1 MPRASLSWIVAA
13 LALGLGLARV
23 GLVIADAGGPPAIA
37 GVEAPLSDGVSIA
50 AEAFL
55 LVLFAATG
63 ALVAARRP
71 RNPIG
76 WLLLTTAVSFAAL
89 QFAERLGWHNLLAD
103 RAVGDRVADW
113 LWVANWIWI
122 LAVAPIFI
130 FIPLLFPTGRPLSR
144 RWRVAVWGT
153 AVIVASFVL
162 TSALRSGPLENYTA
176 VDNRFGVVSA
186 GISEVL
192 FALCGAAAFISV
204 GSLALRFRRAHGVE
218 RQQIKW
224 VWGAGTLLVV
234 SFVASALAQGPLGE
248 DADSI
253 LFVGLL
259 AVPAAVAVAIL
270 RYRLYDIAVVVNR
283 TLVYGSLTA
292 ALGLFYLGSVLL
304 LQLILRPVTEESSL
318 AVAVSTIAVA
328 GLFRP
333 ARARIQ
339 ELVDMRFYRRKYDAA
354 RTLQAFSA
362 RLRDERDLDNLN
374 GELRTVLQETLQP
387 SQVSLWLRSPD

>member
-1 MPRASLSWIVAA
+1 MNK
-13 LALGLGLARV
+13 
-23 GLVIADAGGPPAIA
+23 PA
-37 GVEAPLSDGVSIA
+37 SDGATIA

-55 LVLFAATG
+55 LALFAATG

-76 WLLLTTAVSFAAL
+76 WLLLTTAVSFAVL
-89 QFAERLGWHNLLAD
+89 QFAERLAWHNLLAD

-113 LWVANWIWI
+113 LWLANWVWI

-144 RWRVAVWGT
+144 RWRRAVWGT
-153 AVIVASFVL
+153 SVLVAAFAL

-186 GISEVL
+186 GISNVL
-192 FALCGAAAFISV
+192 FALCGVAALISV
-204 GSLALRFRRAHGVE
+204 GSLALRFRRSHGVE

-224 VWGAGTLLVV
+224 VWGAGALLFV
-234 SFVASALAQGPLGE
+234 SFIASALAQRPLGE
-248 DADSI
+248 DADAI

-270 RYRLYDIAVVVNR
+270 RYRLYDIAVVINR

-292 ALGLFYLGSVLL
+292 ALGLFYLGSVLV
-304 LQLILRPVTEESSL
+304 LQLILQPVTEESSL

-333 ARARIQ
+333 ARDRIQ

-362 RLRDERDLDNLN
+362 RLRDEPDLDNLN
-374 GELRTVLQETLQP
+374 SEVRTVLQETLQP
-387 SQVSLWLRSPD
+387 SHVSLWLRSPASAAATPTRPRRSAPPGSAAAPTGALPGPPGSAPR

>member
-1 MPRASLSWIVAA
+1 MVAA

-23 GLVIADAGGPPAIA
+23 GLVLADAGGPLAIA
-37 GVEAPLSDGVSIA
+37 GVKAPASDGATIA

-55 LVLFAATG
+55 LALFAATG

-76 WLLLTTAVSFAAL
+76 WLLLTTAVSFAVL
-89 QFAERLGWHNLLAD
+89 LFAEQLAWHNLLAD

-130 FIPLLFPTGRPLSR
+130 FIPLLFPTGRPFSP
-144 RWRVAVWGT
+144 RWRGAVWGT
-153 AVIVASFVL
+153 SVLVAAFVL
-162 TSALRSGPLENYTA
+162 TSALRSGTLENYTA

-186 GISEVL
+186 GISNVL
-192 FALCGAAAFISV
+192 FALCGVAALISV
-204 GSLALRFRRAHGVE
+204 GSLALRFRRSHGVE

-224 VWGAGTLLVV
+224 VWGAGALLVV
-234 SFVASALAQGPLGE
+234 SFIASALAQGPLGE
-248 DADSI
+248 DADAI

-270 RYRLYDIAVVVNR
+270 RYRLYDIAVVINR

-328 GLFRP
+328 ALFRP

-339 ELVDMRFYRRKYDAA
+339 ALVDMRFYRRKYDAA

>member
-1 MPRASLSWIVAA
+1 M
-13 LALGLGLARV
+13 
-23 GLVIADAGGPPAIA
+23 
-37 GVEAPLSDGVSIA
+37 
-50 AEAFL
+50 
-55 LVLFAATG
+55 
-63 ALVAARRP
+63 
-71 RNPIG
+71 
-76 WLLLTTAVSFAAL
+76 
-89 QFAERLGWHNLLAD
+89 
-103 RAVGDRVADW
+103 ADW

-130 FIPLLFPTGRPLSR
+130 FIPLLFPTGRPLSP
-144 RWRVAVWGT
+144 RWRGAVWGT
-153 AVIVASFVL
+153 SVIVAAFVL
-162 TSALRSGPLENYTA
+162 VSALRSGPLENYTA

-186 GISEVL
+186 GIADGF
-192 FALCGAAAFISV
+192 FALCGAAALVSV
-204 GSLALRFRRAHGVE
+204 GSLALRFRRSHGVE

-224 VWGAGTLLVV
+224 VWGAGALLVV

-248 DADSI
+248 DADAI

-304 LQLILRPVTEESSL
+304 LQLILRPLTEQSSL

-339 ELVDMRFYRRKYDAA
+339 ELVDMRFYRRRYDAT

-374 GELRTVLQETLQP
+374 SELRTVLQETLQP
-387 SQVSLWLRSPD
+387 SQVSLWLRSSD

>member
-1 MPRASLSWIVAA
+1 MRRSSLSWIVAA

-23 GLVIADAGGPPAIA
+23 ALVLADAAGPPAIA
-37 GVEAPLSDGVSIA
+37 GVKAPASDGASIA

-55 LVLFAATG
+55 LALFAATG

-76 WLLLTTAVSFAAL
+76 WLLLTTAVSFAVL
-89 QFAERLGWHNLLAD
+89 QFAERLAWHNLLAD

-153 AVIVASFVL
+153 SVMVASFVL
-162 TSALRSGPLENYTA
+162 TLALRSGPLENYTA
-176 VDNRFGVVSA
+176 VDNRFGAVSA
-186 GISEVL
+186 GISDL
-192 FALCGAAAFISV
+192 FFALCGAATLISV
-204 GSLALRFRRAHGVE
+204 GSLALRFRRSHDVE

-224 VWGAGTLLVV
+224 VWGAGALLVV
-234 SFVASALAQGPLGE
+234 CFVASALAQGPLGE
-248 DADSI
+248 DADAI

-283 TLVYGSLTA
+283 TLVYGSLSA

-339 ELVDMRFYRRKYDAA
+339 ELVDMRFYRRKYDAT

-362 RLRDERDLDNLN
+362 RLRDEPELDNLN
-374 GELRTVLQETLQP
+374 SELRTVLQETLQP
-387 SQVSLWLRSPD
+387 SQISLWLRSPD

>member
-1 MPRASLSWIVAA
+1 MRRASLSWIVAA

-37 GVEAPLSDGVSIA
+37 GVEAPVSDGVSIA

-234 SFVASALAQGPLGE
+234 CFVASALAQGPLGE

>member
-234 SFVASALAQGPLGE
+234 CFVASALAQGPLGE

-292 ALGLFYLGSVLL
+292 ALG
-304 LQLILRPVTEESSL
+304 SST
-318 AVAVSTIAVA
+318 S
-328 GLFRP
+328 
-333 ARARIQ
+333 
-339 ELVDMRFYRRKYDAA
+339 AA
-354 RTLQAFSA
+354 CSC
-362 RLRDERDLDNLN
+362 
-374 GELRTVLQETLQP
+374 
-387 SQVSLWLRSPD
+387 SS

>member
-1 MPRASLSWIVAA
+1 MRRASLSWIVAA
-13 LALGLGLARV
+13 VALGLGLARV
-23 GLVIADAGGPPAIA
+23 GLVLADAGGPLAIA
-37 GVEAPLSDGVSIA
+37 GVKAPVSGGVDVA

-55 LVLFAATG
+55 LALFVATG
-63 ALVAARRP
+63 TLVAARRP
-71 RNPIG
+71 GNPIG
-76 WLLLTTAVSFAAL
+76 WLLLTTAVSFGVL
-89 QFAERLGWHNLLAD
+89 QFAERLAWHNLLAD
-103 RAVGDRVADW
+103 RVLGDRVADW

-130 FIPLLFPTGRPLSR
+130 FIPLLFPTGRPLSP
-144 RWRVAVWGT
+144 RWRTAVWG
-153 AVIVASFVL
+153 ASVIVAAFVL
-162 TSALRSGPLENYTA
+162 TSTLRAGPLENYTA

-186 GISEVL
+186 GIAEAF
-192 FALCGAAAFISV
+192 FALCGATALISV
-204 GSLALRFRRAHGVE
+204 GSLALRYRRSHGVE

-224 VWGAGTLLVV
+224 VWGAGMLLVV
-234 SFVASALAQGPLGE
+234 CFVASALAQGPLGE

-259 AVPAAVAVAIL
+259 AVPVAVAVAIL

-304 LQLILRPVTEESSL
+304 LQLVLRPVTEESSL

-374 GELRTVLQETLQP
+374 DELRTVLQETLQP

>member
-1 MPRASLSWIVAA
+1 MRRSSLSWIVAT

-23 GLVIADAGGPPAIA
+23 GLVLADAGSPLAIA
-37 GVEAPLSDGVSIA
+37 GVKAPASDGASIA

-55 LVLFAATG
+55 LALFAATG

-76 WLLLTTAVSFAAL
+76 WLLLTTAVSFAVL
-89 QFAERLGWHNLLAD
+89 QFAERLAWHNLLAD

-113 LWVANWIWI
+113 LWVANWVWI

-130 FIPLLFPTGRPLSR
+130 FIPLLFPTGRPLSP
-144 RWRVAVWGT
+144 RWRGAVWGT
-153 AVIVASFVL
+153 SVMVAAFVL
-162 TSALRSGPLENYTA
+162 ASALRSGPLENYTA
-176 VDNRFGVVSA
+176 VDNRLGVVSA
-186 GISEVL
+186 GISDVL
-192 FALCGAAAFISV
+192 FALCGAATLISV
-204 GSLALRFRRAHGVE
+204 GSLALRFRRSHGVE

-224 VWGAGTLLVV
+224 VWGAGALLVV
-234 SFVASALAQGPLGE
+234 CFVASALAQGPLGE

-362 RLRDERDLDNLN
+362 RLRDEPDLDNLN
-374 GELRTVLQETLQP
+374 SEVRTVLRETLQP
-387 SQVSLWLRSPD
+387 SHVSLWLRSPD

>member
-1 MPRASLSWIVAA
+1 VLQF
-13 LALGLGLARV
+13 
-23 GLVIADAGGPPAIA
+23 
-37 GVEAPLSDGVSIA
+37 
-50 AEAFL
+50 AE
-55 LVLFAATG
+55 
-63 ALVAARRP
+63 RP

-76 WLLLTTAVSFAAL
+76 WLLLTTAVSFAVL
-89 QFAERLGWHNLLAD
+89 QFAERLAWHNLLAD
-103 RAVGDRVADW
+103 RAAGDRVADW
-113 LWVANWIWI
+113 LWVANWVWI

-130 FIPLLFPTGRPLSR
+130 FIPLLFPTGRPLTP
-144 RWRVAVWGT
+144 RWRGAVWGT
-153 AVIVASFVL
+153 SVMVAAFVL

-186 GISEVL
+186 GISDVL
-192 FALCGAAAFISV
+192 FALCGAAALISV
-204 GSLALRFRRAHGVE
+204 GSLAPRFRRSHGVE

-224 VWGAGTLLVV
+224 VWGAGALLVV
-234 SFVASALAQGPLGE
+234 CFIASALAQGPLGE
-248 DADSI
+248 DADAI

-270 RYRLYDIAVVVNR
+270 RYRLCDIAVVVNR

-304 LQLILRPVTEESSL
+304 LQLILRPLTEESSL

-339 ELVDMRFYRRKYDAA
+339 AFVDMRFYRRKYDAT

-362 RLRDERDLDNLN
+362 RLRDEPDLDNLN
-374 GELRTVLQETLQP
+374 RELRTVLQETLQP

>member
-1 MPRASLSWIVAA
+1 MRRSSLSWIVAA

-23 GLVIADAGGPPAIA
+23 GLVLADAGGPLAIA
-37 GVEAPLSDGVSIA
+37 GVKAPASGGATIA
-50 AEAFL
+50 AEGFL
-55 LVLFAATG
+55 LALFAATG
-63 ALVAARRP
+63 GLVAARRP

-76 WLLLTTAVSFAAL
+76 WLLLTTAVAFALL
-89 QFAERLGWHNLLAD
+89 QFAERLAWHSLLAD
-103 RAVGDRVADW
+103 RAMGDRAADW

-144 RWRVAVWGT
+144 RWRGAVWG
-153 AVIVASFVL
+153 ASVMVAAFVL

-176 VDNRFGVVSA
+176 VENRFGVVSA
-186 GISEVL
+186 GISDVL
-192 FALCGAAAFISV
+192 FALCGAAALISV
-204 GSLALRFRRAHGVE
+204 GSVALRFRRSHGVE

-224 VWGAGTLLVV
+224 VWGAGALLVV
-234 SFVASALAQGPLGE
+234 CFIASGLAQGPLGE

-253 LFVGLL
+253 LFVGLF

-270 RYRLYDIAVVVNR
+270 RYRLYDIAVVINR

-318 AVAVSTIAVA
+318 AVAVSTLAVA

-362 RLRDERDLDNLN
+362 RLRDEPDLDNLN
-374 GELRTVLQETLQP
+374 SEVRTVLQETLQP
-387 SQVSLWLRSPD
+387 SHVSLWLRSPD